1 MSDIQQLASELALI
15 EARRVQI
22 RRELLRHWDTVGS
35 FESSGYYVAKIQ
47 SLTPE
52 VPVPLHVARII
63 PTLINADQQAE
74 YFLHFLNRLS
84 LRALPGAIK
93 SLPIAAELFAV
104 LSEADADGGVME
116 VVGKP
121 RKVIVRY
128 EPATGKREG
137 LQHVL
142 EPGDVPLAVT
152 TVAVSEEG
160 EEEEGAEYGQ
170 QLSPGD

>member
-1 MSDIQQLASELALI
+1 MSDINSLAAELALI
-15 EARRVQI
+15 EARRIQI
-22 RRELLRHWDTVGS
+22 RREMLKHWDGVGS
-35 FESSGYYVAKIQ
+35 YSAAGYYVAKIQ

-63 PTLINADQQAE
+63 PTLINPDQQAE
-74 YFLHFLNRLS
+74 YFLHFINRLS
-84 LRALPGAIK
+84 LRALPGAVK

-121 RKVIVRY
+121 RKVIVKY

-160 EEEEGAEYGQ
+160 EDEEGEFIHDG
-170 QLSPGD
+170 LSSGD

>member
-22 RRELLRHWDTVGS
+22 RRELLRHWDEVGS
-35 FESSGYYVAKIQ
+35 YNAAGYFVAKIQ

-63 PTLINADQQAE
+63 PTLINDDQQAE

-84 LRALPGAIK
+84 LRTLPGAIK

-104 LSEADADGGVME
+104 LSEVDADGGVME

-121 RKVIVRY
+121 RKVIVKY

-142 EPGDVPLAVT
+142 EPGDVPLVAT
-152 TVAVSEEG
+152 TVDVSEEG
-160 EEEEGAEYGQ
+160 EDEEGEYNHEG
-170 QLSPGD
+170 LSAGD